1 MQRDMTF
8 HTTKTNTFEERE
20 RSLKKANIFRERKKI
35 TFECT
40 NNADGDRTACELKGS
55 RVPVCACVFT
65 LLLSSIKTIQF
76 FGRNGLF
83 VSKSV
88 CYAVNPKNN
97 VTKLQI

>member
-55 RVPVCACVFT
+55 RGPKCAHVFT
-65 LLLSSIKTIQF
+65 LFLSS
-76 FGRNGLF
+76 RNGLF
-83 VSKSV
+83 ASKSV
-88 CYAVNPKNN
+88 C
-97 VTKLQI
+97 